1 MNSAKSMLKDE
12 IIKHKLKLK
21 SSRYEFL
28 PVTNNDAATSFYSW
42 RTMTQL
48 RVATITDLTFQ
59 IQQSAKAKENEVEKR
74 AHPSPRLT
82 LQIAHEETETK
93 VEVAK

>member
-1 MNSAKSMLKDE
+1 
-12 IIKHKLKLK
+12 
-21 SSRYEFL
+21 
-28 PVTNNDAATSFYSW
+28 
-42 RTMTQL
+42 MTQL
-48 RVATITDLTFQ
+48 RVATITDHTFQ